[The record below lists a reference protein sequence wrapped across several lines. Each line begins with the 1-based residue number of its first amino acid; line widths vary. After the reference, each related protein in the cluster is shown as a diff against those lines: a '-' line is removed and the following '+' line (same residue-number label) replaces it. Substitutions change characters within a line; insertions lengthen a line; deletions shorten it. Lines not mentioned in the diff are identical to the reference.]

1 MKHELWMDEE
11 ELGVKSR
18 KIVNP
23 LAKEMGMGRLPVF
36 ERLNRG
42 EMA

>member
-1 MKHELWMDEE
+1 MI
-11 ELGVKSR
+11 VKFR